1 MYSTFNSR
9 LKDAGARS
17 VIWAFVGALFGVLF
31 IAAQHVLKGVAE
43 PLDPLIIAAAAA
55 AAGAVGALIYSSMRL
70 AVVAAGVTTVL
81 LIALQFALGIGSK
94 RLAEPVDIAVWLG
107 AAGAVGAVVGAY
119 YGHATPASRVNRAMA
134 KTLAGLVAG
143 ASTGLLW
150 GIVVQLAGE
159 APLWLTVAVLVP
171 AVGWSYVALAAHF
184 VRWGSRWLPRV
195 IDAAL
200 VGAVVALVVAL
211 GYWAVAASVNPAI
224 VGGDGLDRM
233 LTAQLPE
240 ALVAGAGGGMIAGF
254 LRGMLGFGWYDL

>member
-31 IAAQHVLKGVAE
+31 IAAEHVLKGVAG
-43 PLDPLIIAAAAA
+43 PLDPLILAAA

-81 LIALQFALGIGSK
+81 LITLQFALGIGSK
-94 RLAEPVDIAVWLG
+94 RIAAPVDIAVWLG
-107 AAGAVGAVVGAY
+107 AASAVGALVGAY
-119 YGHATPASRVNRAMA
+119 YGHAAPASRVNRAMA

-150 GIVVQLAGE
+150 WIVVQLAGE
-159 APLWLTVAVLVP
+159 PPLWLTVAVLVP
-171 AVGWSYVALAAHF
+171 AVGWSYVSLAAYF

-200 VGAVVALVVAL
+200 VGAAVAVVVVL
-211 GYWAVAASVNPAI
+211 GYWVVVASVNPAI
-224 VGGDGLDRM
+224 ALAAGLDEA
-233 LTAQLPE
+233 LPAQLPE